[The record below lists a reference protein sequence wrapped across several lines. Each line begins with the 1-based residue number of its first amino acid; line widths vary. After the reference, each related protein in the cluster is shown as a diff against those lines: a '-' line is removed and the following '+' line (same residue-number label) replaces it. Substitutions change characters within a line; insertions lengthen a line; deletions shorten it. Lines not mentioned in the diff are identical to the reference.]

1 MTKAIPT
8 GFLSISSRLRNGKP
22 SDVILPEIV
31 GPVERYTGIYL
42 LQKHVEKVGAQRMPV
57 RAARHGLLQNS
68 IDELRIRKQSLHPQ
82 SGFSALLSPTSY
94 SKTAERLPDIAH
106 PFPEVAK
113 AIAGERGRAK
123 YQEIALQWLR
133 RWITA
138 EQCGST

>member
-94 SKTAERLPDIAH
+94 SKTAERLCPI
-106 PFPEVAK
+106 
-113 AIAGERGRAK
+113 
-123 YQEIALQWLR
+123 
-133 RWITA
+133 
-138 EQCGST
+138 